1 MTNFLVHNVPFSV
14 ADDLRPL
21 FRNIFPDSQIAN
33 KTPSR
38 NSLNPNGTLSSIV
51 QVKLAN
57 RRDPAAWEPSVELL
71 KSAKKATKQY
81 NDEHKMKNP

>member
-1 MTNFLVHNVPFSV
+1 MKMTIFLVHNIPFSV

-21 FRNIFPDSQIAN
+21 FRNIFPDTQIAN

-71 KSAKKATKQY
+71 NLQRKQRQ
-81 NDEHKMKNP
+81 NNI

>member
-1 MTNFLVHNVPFSV
+1 MKMTNFLVQHNIPFSV

-38 NSLNPNGTLSSIV
+38 NSLNPNSTLLSIV
-51 QVKLAN
+51 QVKLEN
-57 RRDPAAWEPSVELL
+57 THDPAA
-71 KSAKKATKQY
+71 Y
-81 NDEHKMKNP
+81 D